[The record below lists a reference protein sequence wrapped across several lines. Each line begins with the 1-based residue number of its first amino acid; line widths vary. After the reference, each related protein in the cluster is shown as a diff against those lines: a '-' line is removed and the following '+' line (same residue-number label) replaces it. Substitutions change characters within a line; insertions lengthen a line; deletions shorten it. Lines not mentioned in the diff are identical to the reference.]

1 MRRKLVKQ
9 GSATMMISLPSKWIK
24 ENKLGKG
31 DEVEL
36 EEQKKE
42 LVISI
47 EEKRKEQKTIEINL
61 NNENINDLR
70 VLLTHSYRKGYNK
83 IILKGN
89 LAESKKE
96 ISKIVPNVLLG
107 FEITERN
114 QNKIVIENI
123 SQPDKSKY
131 SVMISKIF
139 LLINEMPEIVLNNP
153 SLNELEQTKDSCDK
167 FVLFCRKIITEGK
180 INQDPI
186 LEWEFLTFLT
196 HIQHTYYYLG
206 KYLLENKLTKDTKL
220 INLLKE
226 SQDYFSLL
234 EKSYLKKDLNF
245 IHQINKKKTK
255 YQFGKCLELIEKSK
269 TKQAV
274 VASYIRE
281 LFRLIQIGSSPILT
295 EILNKNS

>member
-1 MRRKLVKQ
+1 
-9 GSATMMISLPSKWIK
+9 
-24 ENKLGKG
+24 
-31 DEVEL
+31 
-36 EEQKKE
+36 
-42 LVISI
+42 
-47 EEKRKEQKTIEINL
+47 
-61 NNENINDLR
+61 
-70 VLLTHSYRKGYNK
+70 
-83 IILKGN
+83 
-89 LAESKKE
+89 
-96 ISKIVPNVLLG
+96 
-107 FEITERN
+107 
-114 QNKIVIENI
+114 
-123 SQPDKSKY
+123 
-131 SVMISKIF
+131 
-139 LLINEMPEIVLNNP
+139 
-153 SLNELEQTKDSCDK
+153 
-167 FVLFCRKIITEGK
+167 LFCRKIITEGK

>member
-153 SLNELEQTKDSCDK
+153 SLNELEQ
-167 FVLFCRKIITEGK
+167 KI
-180 INQDPI
+180 
-186 LEWEFLTFLT
+186 
-196 HIQHTYYYLG
+196 HA
-206 KYLLENKLTKDTKL
+206 
-220 INLLKE
+220 INL
-226 SQDYFSLL
+226 SCSA
-234 EKSYLKKDLNF
+234 EK
-245 IHQINKKKTK
+245 
-255 YQFGKCLELIEKSK
+255 
-269 TKQAV
+269 
-274 VASYIRE
+274 
-281 LFRLIQIGSSPILT
+281 
-295 EILNKNS
+295 